1 MEGQRWV
8 CTRVFGY
15 WGRVMKK
22 KKKKK
27 EKRGFMGRERIH
39 AGMVIVSLT
48 WCSGSGSHKKYR
60 FLSDEKL
67 KNSVPNVQGLGSL
80 GILSDK

>member
-8 CTRVFGY
+8 CTRVSGY
-15 WGRVMKK
+15 WGRVM
-22 KKKKK
+22 KKKK

-48 WCSGSGSHKKYR
+48 WCSGSGSHKKYK
-60 FLSDEKL
+60 FLSDKKL
-67 KNSVPNVQGLGSL
+67 KNGVPNMQGLGSL